1 MFNSDELQRELDALE
16 MASYLTRILPEFAR
30 ANAKVRK
37 SRYESELERRA
48 SWLRKVPLDHP
59 RRSEVE
65 AESTTIAARL
75 AALEVRPIDCAGISI
90 DTAVYRHT
98 GQDLSAAEEPA
109 EADWHSADLGATGQ
123 SNGGETSGDTAQ
135 ETKAPKEIHKA
146 KKPARRND
154 KYEGI
159 DKALRE
165 FAAARPKNHE
175 EVFRL
180 LDDRKVAIPN
190 RQLFKSAGGWSKG
203 FQQNR
208 HSATA
213 WLSQVW
219 GRLGLP
225 AFPRGPQK

>member
-1 MFNSDELQRELDALE
+1 MFNSDELQRELDELE

-30 ANAKVRK
+30 TNATARK

-48 SWLRKVPLDHP
+48 TWLRKMPLDHP
-59 RRSEVE
+59 RRAEVE
-65 AESTTIAARL
+65 AERTTIEAEL
-75 AALEVRPIDCAGISI
+75 AALEVQPTDCSGISI
-90 DTAVYRHT
+90 DTAVYRPT
-98 GQDLSAAEEPA
+98 QESTAEEPA
-109 EADWHSADLGATGQ
+109 EADRHSADLGTTGHSKGQ
-123 SNGGETSGDTAQ
+123 PTGGNTAQ
-135 ETKAPKEIHKA
+135 ETQGPKESHKG
-146 KKPARRND
+146 KKPLRRNE

-159 DKALRE
+159 DSALRE
-165 FAAARPKNHE
+165 FAKARPNSHQ

-180 LDDRKVAIPN
+180 LDDRKVAIPS
-190 RQLFKSAGGWSKG
+190 RKPFKSAGGWWKG

-225 AFPRGPQK
+225 PFPRGPKK